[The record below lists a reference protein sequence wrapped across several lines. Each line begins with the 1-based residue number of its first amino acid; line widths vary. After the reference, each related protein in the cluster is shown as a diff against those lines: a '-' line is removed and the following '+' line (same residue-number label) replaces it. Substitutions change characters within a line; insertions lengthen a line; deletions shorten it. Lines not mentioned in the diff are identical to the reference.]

1 MRQDNLINQINDGFL
16 HHLIAEIKDIEGQSL
31 GQFVYL
37 NWEIDS
43 YCPNKT
49 TIRLTFENE
58 SGDVM
63 LDSPGIQISHGSS
76 ENFVRAYTALLQ
88 LIDRRAPMYNLCM
101 KEIMALRQSIASL
114 EELACVDHQS
124 PSPLMM

>member
-1 MRQDNLINQINDGFL
+1 MRQDNLINQISDGFL

-58 SGDVM
+58 NGDVM